1 MPFEAAYLYTIL
13 PELIVLVTACTVL
26 IMDLFL
32 RDDQKGINHGLTVV
46 GLLFALCAVGL
57 IGGDQTTTAFSGT
70 FIRDPMSDLLK
81 GAVLV
86 VTLLAFVY
94 SSTYLRNRD
103 LWVGEYYVL
112 MLLALLGIMIMI
124 SANDFL
130 TLYLGLELLALCLYA
145 LVAFDRDSKMGSEAA
160 MKYFVLGALGSGMLL
175 YGISMLYGATGA
187 LGFEAV
193 AEVASAEG
201 VENKVLVFGLVFVI
215 IGIAFKFGAVPFHMW
230 MPDVYQG
237 APAPVVLFLSSAPKI
252 AAFAMAARILVDG
265 LSGLQ
270 GDWSEILI
278 ILSVLSMGIG
288 NLVAIAQTN
297 IKRML
302 AYSTISHVGFI
313 FLGLLAGTAAGY
325 SAAMFYAVV
334 YALMAAGAFGV
345 LVMISHKGFEADNLD
360 DLKGLGDR
368 DPWLAAMMTLV
379 MFSMAGVP
387 PMVGFMAKLL
397 VLAGGD
403 RHRAGLAGVGCGCL
417 FDHRRLLLSARGQDD
432 LFRQGRDRCA
442 RRCRHWRSLRG
453 DGQRSRNAGIGHVPC
468 RVVVAVR
475 GGLSLICQPLI
486 CQPLIC
492 QPLICSA
499 IDLLG
504 VVCR

>member
-13 PELIVLVTACTVL
+13 PELIVLITACTVL
-26 IMDLFL
+26 ITDLFL
-32 RDDQKGINHGLTVV
+32 REDQKGLNHGLTVV
-46 GLLFALCAVGL
+46 GLLFALGAVGL
-57 IGGDQTTTAFSGT
+57 VGGGQATTAFGGA
-70 FIRDPMSDLLK
+70 FIRDAMGDLLK

-94 SSTYLRNRD
+94 SSAYLRNRN

-112 MLLALLGIMIMI
+112 MLFALLGIMIMI
-124 SANDFL
+124 SANGFL

-145 LVAFDRDSKMGSEAA
+145 LVAFDRDSKMGAEAA

-175 YGISMLYGATGA
+175 YGISMLYGATGG
-187 LGFEAV
+187 LSFSAV
-193 AEVASAEG
+193 SEVVSAEG
-201 VENKVLVFGLVFVI
+201 VENKILVFGLVFVI

-237 APAPVVLFLSSAPKI
+237 APTPVVLFLSSAPKI
-252 AAFAMAARILVDG
+252 AAFAMAARILIDA

-278 ILSVLSMGIG
+278 IMSVLSMGIG

-313 FLGLLAGTAAGY
+313 FLGLLAGTPAGY

-345 LVMISHKGFEADNLD
+345 LVMISHKGFEAENLD

-397 VLAGGD
+397 VLEAVIDIGLVWLALVAVAFSIIGAFYYLRVVKMIYFDKAEVMAPVDASGGA
-403 RHRAGLAGVGCGCL
+403 RLAVTANGLAMLVLGM
-417 FDHRRLLLSARGQDD
+417 FPAMLLALCEAAF
-432 LFRQGRDRCA
+432 L
-442 RRCRHWRSLRG
+442 
-453 DGQRSRNAGIGHVPC
+453 
-468 RVVVAVR
+468 
-475 GGLSLICQPLI
+475 
-486 CQPLIC
+486 
-492 QPLICSA
+492 
-499 IDLLG
+499 
-504 VVCR
+504 